1 VSREDPLVSIVTPS
15 YNQGR
20 YIEETIRSV
29 LSQDYPNLEYL
40 VLDGGSTDET
50 LEILKR
56 YEGRLVW
63 ISEKDRG
70 QADAINKGFHL
81 AKGQILGWLN
91 SDDTYAP
98 GAIRKVA
105 RYFQTHRDVGLL
117 YGEGHHIDAAG
128 KTIERYNTEPFNFH
142 RLGEICFICQPA
154 AFLQAEVY
162 RALGP
167 LDVGLRYCMDYEYWI
182 RVAKRFRV
190 GHLDE
195 YLANTRLHMETK
207 TLSQR
212 VEVHREIL
220 RMVKHHYGY
229 VPIRWIYA
237 YIHGCLNEKLM
248 PYIQGIH
255 ADGWASQRAS
265 VFLPRN
271 WGHFRYLVIEG
282 KSSIYTSPLTLRIA
296 MDDQLLHEVLVEEA
310 AFCLKRPL
318 WMEKVAPNGAGV
330 AEVNIHAGSAFTPQA
345 FGIKDDTRTLSYRIK
360 KLSLIDGQGEELVLY
375 SDRKAWLF
383 RLAVPMLVMWKS
395 LVINHDIPYAELG
408 RNIRRLRSAL
418 MVPHQCL

>member
-1 VSREDPLVSIVTPS
+1 MSRENPLVSIVTPS

-20 YIEETIRSV
+20 YIEQTIESV
-29 LSQDYPNLEYL
+29 LNQDYPNLEYL

-50 LEILKR
+50 VEILKR
-56 YEGRLVW
+56 YEGRLAW

-91 SDDTYAP
+91 SDDTYSP

-105 RYFQTHRDVGLL
+105 QYFQSHREVGLL
-117 YGEGHHIDAAG
+117 YGEGCHVDAAG
-128 KTIERYNTEPFNFH
+128 KIIERYHTEPFSFH

-154 AFLQAEVY
+154 AFLQAEVF
-162 RALGP
+162 RAIGP

-182 RVAKRFRV
+182 RIAKRFRV

-195 YLANTRLHMETK
+195 YLANTRLHIETK

-220 RMVKHHYGY
+220 HMVKRHYGY

-237 YIHGCLNEKLM
+237 YTHGCLHEKLM
-248 PYIQGIH
+248 PYLQGIH
-255 ADGWASQRAS
+255 ADGWVSQRAS
-265 VFLPRN
+265 VFLPRD

-282 KSSIYTSPLTLRIA
+282 KSSRYTSPLTLRIA
-296 MDDQLLHEVLVEEA
+296 MDDQPLHEVVVEGA

-318 WMEKVAPNGAGV
+318 WMKGVPSNGVGRV
-330 AEVNIHAGSAFTPQA
+330 EVNIDADGAFTPQT

-360 KLSLIDGQGEELVLY
+360 KLALIDGQGEELVLY
-375 SDRKAWLF
+375 SDRKARLF
-383 RLAVPMLVMWKS
+383 RLAVPVLVMWKS
-395 LVINHDIPYAELG
+395 LLINHDIPYAELG
-408 RNIRRLRSAL
+408 RDIRRLRSTL
-418 MVPHQCL
+418 TVPL